1 MEQKVEYNQ
10 RFIWLVSL
18 TAALGGFLFGYDW
31 VVIGGAKPFYE
42 PYFNITSATDQ
53 GWGTSSALV
62 GCMLGA
68 ILCIILSD
76 RLGRKR
82 LLIFSGF
89 LFSLSAVGTALSD
102 TFWWFNFYRI
112 AGGIAM
118 GIALNLSPLYI
129 AEIAP
134 PEKRGMFVTIN
145 QLLIMIGVLLAQVVN
160 WQISLLDK
168 LMPDAATFE
177 QIAASWNGNYGWRWM
192 FGVEVIP
199 AMLFFILMFFVPE
212 SARWLIKNN
221 EESKARKIL
230 RRIGGEFYE
239 NLAVT
244 EIKTTLRIEDLAKVN
259 FKELLNKRVVKFLA
273 IGIFLAFLQQWSGVN
288 VIIYYAADIFQAAG
302 YTLKQMMLNIVVIG
316 SVMVLSVFITIFTV
330 DKFGRK
336 KLLLIGTSAM
346 AFLYLLIGYSFY
358 VDQGG
363 WVVVFL
369 VLANVMFYSFTLA
382 PLLWVVLSE
391 IFPTRIRGAAMSIA
405 ALAHWVGNFTLTFF
419 FPTIKENLGWA
430 NNFWLYGVI
439 CAFGFVVLYL
449 VLPETKGKSLEQIEK
464 ELMGKA
470 IE

>member
-1 MEQKVEYNQ
+1 MDQSIKYNQ
-10 RFIWLVSL
+10 KYIWLISM

-42 PYFNITSATDQ
+42 PYFKITSAGDQ

-76 RLGRKR
+76 KLGRKR

-89 LFSLSAVGTALSD
+89 LFSLSAVGTALAD

-112 AGGIAM
+112 AGGVAM

-145 QLLIMIGVLLAQVVN
+145 QLLIMIGVLLAQLTN

-168 LMPDAATFE
+168 ELVDDASFAL
-177 QIAASWNGNYGWRWM
+177 IADSWSGNYGWRWM

-199 AMLFFILMFFVPE
+199 AILFFLLMFFVPE

-230 RRIGGEFYE
+230 QKIGGEFYE

-244 EIKTTLRIEDLAKVN
+244 EIKSTLNQEDLAKVN
-259 FKELLNKRVVKFLA
+259 FKELLNKNVLKF
-273 IGIFLAFLQQWSGVN
+273 IGIGVFLAFLQQWSGVN

-316 SVMVLSVFITIFTV
+316 SVMVLSVFITLFTV

-358 VDQGG
+358 IDKGG
-363 WVVVFL
+363 WVVVLL

-405 ALAHWVGNFTLTFF
+405 ALAHWVGNFSLTYS

-464 ELMGKA
+464 ELVG
-470 IE
+470 EGR